1 MPPSIRDTKAKYQD
15 ELLAKPG
22 VVSVGIGK
30 DRDGNPVIIV
40 GLDRERPDTVKALP
54 KELEGYPVR
63 TEVVGKIRTRD

>member
-40 GLDRERPDTVKALP
+40 GLDSERPDTVQALP
-54 KELEGYPVR
+54 RELDGYPVR
-63 TEVVGKIRTRD
+63 VEVVGTIRSQ